1 MTRNDPELAG
11 KVCLALVAEGPTH
24 GWAIAGLL
32 APGTELGRIWS
43 LSRPLTYRALDG
55 LLSAGLI
62 ERVGTEPGAGRNR
75 TVVALTSDGARLL
88 DQWLSAP
95 VELPRDVRTELL
107 VKFAL
112 RARRGL
118 PNAGLAAAQ
127 RQRFASMS
135 AAVHEPEIDTAPDVD
150 IVERWRVEHLRAID
164 RFLSAVAGAT
174 T

>member
-24 GWAIAGLL
+24 GWAVAALL
-32 APGTELGRIWS
+32 APGTELGRVWS

-55 LLSAGLI
+55 LLAEGLI

-75 TVVALTSDGARLL
+75 TVVAVTPAGERLL
-88 DQWLSAP
+88 DHWLSSP
-95 VELPRDVRTELL
+95 VDLPRDVRTELL

-112 RARRGL
+112 RTRRGL
-118 PNAGLAAAQ
+118 STATLAAAQ
-127 RQRFASMS
+127 RERFAPMLD
-135 AAVHEPEIDTAPDVD
+135 AAVGPVDDAD

-164 RFLSAVAGAT
+164 RFLLSVAGGST
-174 T
+174 